1 MALVGQIIIYI
12 LMACSLAGCLAYIRN
27 NQSELGQ
34 QFLEGIYAIGPIFI
48 PVAGVMASAPYLA
61 AIIKTVFGPAYSL
74 VGADPA
80 LAATTIIA
88 MDMGGYQ
95 LADVIAS
102 TRESWIMAL
111 FTGYMAG
118 ATIVYNIP
126 VALKMLKVEDRPYL
140 ALGMM
145 NGFLMIPVGVFI
157 CSILSAVTNP
167 MIRELVSTSDE
178 ATYQL
183 ALNYGLIFRNLIPL
197 VIICVA
203 IAIGLLLIPDKMI
216 AGFQVFGKF
225 MDSAL
230 TLVLC
235 LCIIEYFT
243 GIFELVFG
251 WWGFEPIMAD
261 EIDPNRALEISGYI
275 GIMLSGAFPMVW
287 LLQKYLDKPLQKIGG
302 LIGFSK
308 EGIAGLL
315 ACAAN
320 AIALYKLIETM
331 KAEDKVKCMAFCV
344 CSAFLIGD
352 HLSFTANFQ
361 PNLIAIV
368 MIGKLT
374 AGLLAV
380 LLSLKLTVPKAREL
394 ELDASTS
401 DDIEGGTE

>member
-1 MALVGQIIIYI
+1 MALVGQIILWII
-12 LMACSLAGCLAYIRN
+12 MACCLIGCMAYVIN
-27 NQSELGQ
+27 NESELGQ
-34 QFLEGIYAIGPIFI
+34 QFLEGIYSIGPIFI

-61 AIIKTVFGPAYSL
+61 AIIKTIFGPAFSL

-80 LAATTIIA
+80 IAATTIIA

-126 VALKMLKVEDRPYL
+126 VALKMLRVEDRPYL

-157 CSILSAVTNP
+157 CSILTAITNP
-167 MIRELVSTSDE
+167 LVRKTVSTSDE

-183 ALNYGLIFRNLIPL
+183 LLSYGMIFRNLIPL
-197 VIICVA
+197 VVICVA
-203 IAIGLLLIPDKMI
+203 IALGLMFIPDKMI
-216 AGFQVFGKF
+216 KGFQIFGKF

-230 TLVLC
+230 TIILC
-235 LCIIEYFT
+235 ICIIEYFT
-243 GIFELVFG
+243 GIFEKALG
-251 WWGFEPIMAD
+251 WWGFEPLMAD
-261 EIDPNRALEISGYI
+261 DVDVNRALEISGYI

-287 LLQKYLDKPLQKIGG
+287 LIKTYLDKPLQKIGF
-302 LIGFSK
+302 LLGFSK
-308 EGIAGLL
+308 EGMAGIL

-320 AIALYKLIETM
+320 AIAMYKLVENMT
-331 KAEDKVKCMAFCV
+331 AEDKVKCMAFCV

-368 MIGKLT
+368 MIGKFVS
-374 AGLLAV
+374 GILAV
-380 LLSLKLTVPKAREL
+380 IISTKLTVPKARL
-394 ELDASTS
+394 
-401 DDIEGGTE
+401 IEKEQKIIK